1 MIRER
6 PDWCISRQR
15 SWGIPIPIV
24 FGVSANGEET
34 PIMSKKN
41 IEFVES
47 VLREKGVD
55 YWFDTVDSKEFV
67 HPDVQWYLLVCEL
80 SESNR

>member
-24 FGVSANGEET
+24 FGITQSGEEV
-34 PIMSKKN
+34 PILSKQN
-41 IEFVES
+41 IEHIES

-67 HPDVQWYLLVCEL
+67 HPSVIHLYE
-80 SESNR
+80 